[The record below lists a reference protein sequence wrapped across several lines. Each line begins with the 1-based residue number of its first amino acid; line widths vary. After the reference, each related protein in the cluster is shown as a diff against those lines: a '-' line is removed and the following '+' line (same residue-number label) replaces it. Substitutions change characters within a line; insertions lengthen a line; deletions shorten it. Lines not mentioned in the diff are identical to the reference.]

1 MGCTMEIER
10 KFLIKEMPDL
20 NAYEHKDITQGYLNT
35 NPVVRVRRDGDKY
48 YMTYKGQ
55 GLLAREEYNLPLNKE
70 AFEHMLPKCDGRI
83 IDKTRYLIPYDKYTI
98 ELDVFH
104 GDHAPL
110 IMAEVEFESI
120 EEATDFTVPEW
131 FGEDVTNDKRYH
143 NSNMI

>member
-131 FGEDVTNDKRYH
+131 FGEDVTSDRRYH